1 MAGIKSLAVRGIRSF
16 GPDKNDEQRI
26 TFQTPLT
33 LILGQNGCGKTT
45 IIECLRYAITGQMPP
60 GSSDECFVHD
70 AKVNKSTEVLG
81 EVKLEILAPNDE
93 QLEVTRAMRVTA
105 LPDRKVKFQTL
116 SSQLRLTN
124 EHGESRDVTL
134 DMDLRMHNAL
144 GVSDAILNSVIFC
157 HQEDSTWPLDDGQK
171 VKERF
176 DEIFDSE
183 KYSECFEH
191 LKKLRKEYSHDI
203 KLLEQEVDH
212 LFEKK
217 EELEKKKLDV
227 ENIETQLTEANAKI
241 EELTKELE
249 DVTAKLE
256 TIKTME
262 KSIVG
267 LENKRDKI
275 KIKLENFQG
284 QEKELKNTIKS
295 LFEGTVEE
303 LNESIATHDQ
313 TVRDKQKELIEIYE
327 RKSAFDK
334 EREKIE
340 NEMTYNKV
348 KLNEF
353 NFLENQNKEKVE
365 RRNKLIE
372 EAMVLAEMESK
383 EIKSEE
389 EADKAIKDLQQK
401 VKELN
406 KDLATTQSQADDEAN
421 KLQSHVNACRDALSR
436 HNEKIS
442 NKELDIETAKKHI
455 LKKDNEINDANVSR
469 SRLEEIETKLKAAEE
484 EHQAAIDELNTE
496 ELQKEMNEDEKLIEQ
511 NEKELEDLNQKVTKL
526 QKQTA
531 KIAERDTID
540 RSIKDKQ
547 EQLSNLLSKH
557 SATITELLGTL
568 PEENYAV
575 AVNKVEAEW
584 RAEVKS
590 SKQKLKEKQKELT
603 SLEAE
608 RKTVGEMLSEK
619 RAEIVKSDAK
629 IKKACGNQTYDETLK
644 ELTSLVDDLQEK
656 QAVLQA
662 STVVIDKYKS
672 LLKDTNCCPLCNRG
686 FSADHEVTDLISS
699 LGKQVLNV
707 PAELEKVTEELQRTS
722 AKKDELL
729 ALKTVNG
736 KISSLREK
744 ERDIEKRLE
753 GLDERIKTLQKTI
766 EELTSV
772 LKEPEQK
779 LQNLKQISGDMPLL
793 DRYKTEIAI
802 STKKLE
808 DIRSQCD
815 NGLDTDMSLEE
826 ASGRQRDVR
835 HETGS
840 LRARVRSAQKR
851 LNAHVR
857 KLQAKADAKTKLNEK
872 MLNIQKKVQGIC
884 TLQEAIKQL
893 EEDKDR
899 YNAELKELQ
908 AATEGFKKDLQDKE
922 DAKTDA
928 AKKNR
933 LIIESKRNY
942 IAKVVKSVD
951 RIKTVLSE
959 LRQHEEKKIPLQM
972 KMFNELNDKLSEKR
986 KQILIDES
994 VLGKRRHILR
1004 DEIAKQELNQRD
1016 LADNVKLRGIQTEI
1030 ENCEKEIS
1038 EIAEK
1043 TNGFN
1048 MDLLKEKSALAAKE
1062 KQISKEREQNRGK
1075 LSAHKDRLKQC
1086 KQDLQDMIDQGI
1098 EKTYKEK
1105 YYQLTVTKAISKDI
1119 KDYYMALEKCL
1130 LEFHKEKM
1138 KNINLIVREMW
1149 RKIYRGN
1156 DIDYIEIKTD
1166 GGLTDDA
1173 ERYKYNYRVVQC
1185 KSGVEIAMRGRCS
1198 AGQKLLAC
1206 LIIRLAL
1213 AETFSTRFGVLAL
1226 DEPTTNLDQEN
1237 IKYLC
1242 MALNEIVQERMSQKN
1257 FMFIIITHDKE
1268 FIDSLGHIDQVSHYY
1283 EVSRNGQGKSEV
1295 KKVCF
1300 S

>member
-16 GPDKNDEQRI
+16 GPDKSDEQSI
-26 TFQTPLT
+26 SFHTPLT

-60 GSSDECFVHD
+60 GSKDECFVHD

-81 EVKLEILAPNDE
+81 EVKLEILSPNDE
-93 QLEVTRAMRVTA
+93 QLEVSRAMRVTA

-116 SSQLRLTN
+116 SSKMKLTN
-124 EHGESRDVTL
+124 EHGDSRDVTL
-134 DMDLRMHNAL
+134 DMDVRMSDTL
-144 GVSDAILNSVIFC
+144 GVSNAILNSVIFC

-191 LKKLRKEYSHDI
+191 LKKLRKEYSHEI
-203 KLLEQEVDH
+203 KSLEQEVDY
-212 LFEKK
+212 LFVKK
-217 EELEKKKLDV
+217 EELEKKKVDV
-227 ENIETQLTEANAKI
+227 ENTEALITEVNTRV
-241 EELTKELE
+241 EELSKELE
-249 DVTAKLE
+249 GVTAKLDS
-256 TIKTME
+256 IKTIE

-275 KIKLENFQG
+275 KVKLENFQT
-284 QEKELKNTIKS
+284 QEQEMKKIIKTI
-295 LFEGTVEE
+295 FEGTVEE
-303 LNESIATHDQ
+303 LNENINTYDQ
-313 TVRDKQKELIEIYE
+313 TVKDKQKELIEIYE

-353 NFLENQNKEKVE
+353 TFLENQNKEKVE
-365 RRNKLIE
+365 KRNKLLE
-372 EAMVLAEMESK
+372 EAIVLAEMESK
-383 EIKSEE
+383 SIETDE
-389 EADKAIKDLQQK
+389 EADKTFKALQQK

-421 KLQSHVNACRDALSR
+421 KLQSHVNTSRDALSR

-442 NKELDIETAKKHI
+442 NKEIDIETAKKQI
-455 LKKDNEINDANVSR
+455 LKKENEINDANVSR
-469 SRLEEIETKLKAAEE
+469 SRLEEIETKLKAAETE
-484 EHQAAIDELNTE
+484 YQNAVSEVNTE
-496 ELQKEMNEDEKLIEQ
+496 DLQKEMGDDEKLIEQ
-511 NEKELEDLNQKVTKL
+511 HEKELEELSQKITKL

-531 KIAERDTID
+531 KLAERNTIE
-540 RSIKDKQ
+540 RSLKDKQ
-547 EQLSNLLSKH
+547 EQLTSLLTKH
-557 SATITELLGTL
+557 STAITELLGVM
-568 PEENYAV
+568 PEQDFAL
-575 AVNKVEAEW
+575 AINKLESET
-584 RAEVKS
+584 RGEVKGI
-590 SKQKLKEKQKELT
+590 KQKLKEKQKELT
-603 SLEAE
+603 SVETE
-608 RKTVGEMLSEK
+608 RKMVVEMLSEK

-629 IKKACGNQTYDETLK
+629 IRKACGTQTYDEVLAEVTN
-644 ELTSLVDDLQEK
+644 LVEVLQEK

-662 STVVIDKYKS
+662 STVVIDKYKGQ
-672 LLKDTNCCPLCNRG
+672 LKDTSCCPLCSRG
-686 FSADHEVTDLISS
+686 FNSDDEVADLISQ

-729 ALKTVNG
+729 ALKNLNS
-736 KISSLREK
+736 KIAGLKEK
-744 ERDIEKRLE
+744 EREIATRLE
-753 GLDERIKTLQKTI
+753 GLDEKIKTLQAGVGEFTAA
-766 EELTSV
+766 
-772 LKEPEQK
+772 LKGPEQK
-779 LQNLKQISGDMPLL
+779 MVTAKQVQGEMPLL
-793 DRYKTEIAI
+793 DRVKTEIAI
-802 STKKLE
+802 AAKNLEELNSEGEAIESDVTLE
-808 DIRSQCD
+808 DA
-815 NGLDTDMSLEE
+815 T
-826 ASGRQRDVR
+826 ARQRDLR
-835 HETGS
+835 HEVS
-840 LRARVRSAQKR
+840 ALRTRVRNSQKK
-851 LNAHVR
+851 LNAHTR
-857 KLQAKADAKTKLNEK
+857 KVQLKGEAKNKLNEK
-872 MLNIQKKVQGIC
+872 LLTIQKKVQGIC
-884 TLQEAIKQL
+884 TLQDAIKQL
-893 EEDKDR
+893 EEDKER
-899 YNAELKELQ
+899 CNAELKELQ
-908 AATEGFKKDLQDKE
+908 ASTDSFKKDLQDKE

-928 AKKNR
+928 VKKNR

-951 RIKTVLSE
+951 KIKTVLSE
-959 LRQHEEKKIPLQM
+959 LKQHEEKKIPLQM

-1004 DEIAKQELNQRD
+1004 DEIAKQEINQRD
-1016 LADNVKLRGIQTEI
+1016 LQDNLKLRGIQTEI
-1030 ENCEKEIS
+1030 ANCEKDMS
-1038 EIAEK
+1038 EITEK

-1048 MDLLKEKSALAAKE
+1048 MDLLTEKGDLVAKE

-1075 LSAHKDRLKQC
+1075 LSAHKERLKQC
-1086 KQDLQDMIDQGI
+1086 KQDLQEMEDQGI
-1098 EKTYKEK
+1098 ERNYRQK
-1105 YYQLTVTKAISKDI
+1105 YNELIVARAVKKDV
-1119 KDYYMALEKCL
+1119 KDYSMALEKCL

-1166 GGLTDDA
+1166 GGLAEDL

-1185 KSGVEIAMRGRCS
+1185 KNGVEIDMRGRCS

-1226 DEPTTNLDQEN
+1226 DEPTTNLDEEN
-1237 IKYLC
+1237 VKYLC
-1242 MALNEIVQERMSQKN
+1242 MALNEIVQDRMSQKN
-1257 FMFIIITHDKE
+1257 FMFIIITHDKD

-1283 EVSRNGQGKSEV
+1283 EVSRNGEGKSEV